1 MATLYWPFST
11 STVTEWP
18 GQRPGSYHIGT
29 DFGIGQGTPLRATVD
44 GRVSRWTDQYG
55 AYIVDIIADDGL
67 LVRNGHL
74 SRIDVSNG
82 QRVTAGQQIGLT
94 GGAPGTPG
102 AGWST
107 GPHLHWEL
115 RRGSAWIDPR
125 NLNPQ
130 PLNFGDN
137 PQTESDSDM
146 KVITGGTV
154 ALVGEYETT
163 IYTSMAG
170 GQGFSIEANSKA
182 YGNVGGLTNDQVMT
196 LVNEAKG
203 RRDNLIRSI
212 VSQIQ
217 PIIAAEVAKAVQ
229 SLPGGSAQIDYDR
242 IADAVLDAQAR
253 RLAE

>member
-1 MATLYWPFST
+1 MSTLYWPFPL

-18 GQRPGSYHIGT
+18 GQRVGSYHVGT
-29 DFGIGQGTPLRATVD
+29 DFGVAQGTSLRATID

-55 AYIVDIIADDGL
+55 AYIIDIVADDGL

-82 QRVTAGQQIGLT
+82 QRVTAGQVIGLT
-94 GGAPGTPG
+94 GGLPGTPG

-115 RRGSAWIDPR
+115 RRGSSWIDPR

-130 PLNFGDN
+130 PSNFGDV
-137 PQTESDSDM
+137 PSSESDDVV
-146 KVITGGTV
+146 KIIIGGTV
-154 ALVGEYETT
+154 ALVGEYESAV
-163 IYTSMAG
+163 YTSMGG

-182 YGNVGGLTNDQVMT
+182 YGSVSGLTQDQVTT

-203 RRDNLIRSI
+203 RRDGLIRSI
-212 VSQIQ
+212 VDQLR
-217 PIIAAEVAKAVQ
+217 PIIAAEVAKAAQ
-229 SLPGGSAQIDYDR
+229 GGVTAQVDYDA

>member
-1 MATLYWPFST
+1 MATLYYPFPL

-29 DFGIGQGTPLRATVD
+29 DFGIAQGTPLRATVD
-44 GRVSRWTDQYG
+44 GVCSRWTDNYG
-55 AYIVDIIADDGL
+55 AYIIDIVADDGL

-82 QRVTAGQQIGLT
+82 QRVTAGQIIGLT

-115 RRGSAWIDPR
+115 RRGSSWFDPR
-125 NLNPQ
+125 KMVPAVK
-130 PLNFGDN
+130 NFGEV
-137 PQTESDSDM
+137 PSSDEGDVV
-146 KVITGGTV
+146 KIIIGGTV
-154 ALVGEYETT
+154 ALVGEYESAV
-163 IYTSMAG
+163 YTSMGG

-182 YGNVGGLTNDQVMT
+182 YGSVSGFTQDQVTT
-196 LVNEAKG
+196 LVNEARG
-203 RRDNLIRSI
+203 RRDGLIRSI
-212 VSQIQ
+212 VDQLR
-217 PIIAAEVAKAVQ
+217 PIIAAEVAKAAQ
-229 SLPGGSAQIDYDR
+229 GGVTAQVDYAR
-242 IADAVLDAQAR
+242 IADAVLDAQAK